1 MAITLVQKYN
11 IEGRVADKK
20 TQEPIEGIVISI
32 TTQLPTSEDPN
43 ITEPK
48 EFITK
53 SDTQGNFIL
62 PIEINTEET
71 IPGVYSVLET
81 PDLIFK
87 SEDFTYGQEKRKPY
101 VGDNDTKTVKT
112 SLDVIQMKRFAP
124 DLNKEISKLQNV
136 GAEEIENLK
145 SQLPKDP
152 FQSLQKS
159 VSGKIQDILKKF
171 IPLIIGMIAQFGI
184 SKLTEALQNNFSDF
198 NSTSCPS
205 PEDLKKIIRKRNKV
219 VRILNFIY
227 KFVDALVKV
236 TGIVLTL
243 VQIFKLVKNVV
254 VNLPIP
260 QAIGTPPAK
269 DFGGLISAQPMSA
282 TLKSADT
289 ISQFEVFIKKYEGLT
304 IMVLSILTVLRA
316 VLKMAID
323 LLKGLDG
330 LISICAQEYL
340 DQEEVTLEEINA
352 ELLASLEEGE
362 EEVQLDPFING
373 FEISVIEIEKEIG
386 SLKRRQAI
394 ARNKSGIILLKGE
407 PSFSA
412 SDQIL
417 IDELKFYIT
426 QNNLKAN

>member
-1 MAITLVQKYN
+1 M
-11 IEGRVADKK
+11 
-20 TQEPIEGIVISI
+20 
-32 TTQLPTSEDPN
+32 
-43 ITEPK
+43 
-48 EFITK
+48 
-53 SDTQGNFIL
+53 
-62 PIEINTEET
+62 
-71 IPGVYSVLET
+71 
-81 PDLIFK
+81 
-87 SEDFTYGQEKRKPY
+87 
-101 VGDNDTKTVKT
+101 
-112 SLDVIQMKRFAP
+112 
-124 DLNKEISKLQNV
+124 
-136 GAEEIENLK
+136 
-145 SQLPKDP
+145 
-152 FQSLQKS
+152 
-159 VSGKIQDILKKF
+159 
-171 IPLIIGMIAQFGI
+171 
-184 SKLTEALQNNFSDF
+184 
-198 NSTSCPS
+198 
-205 PEDLKKIIRKRNKV
+205 
-219 VRILNFIY
+219 
-227 KFVDALVKV
+227 
-236 TGIVLTL
+236 
-243 VQIFKLVKNVV
+243 VKNVV

-282 TLKSADT
+282 TLKSVDT

>member
-1 MAITLVQKYN
+1 
-11 IEGRVADKK
+11 
-20 TQEPIEGIVISI
+20 
-32 TTQLPTSEDPN
+32 
-43 ITEPK
+43 
-48 EFITK
+48 
-53 SDTQGNFIL
+53 
-62 PIEINTEET
+62 
-71 IPGVYSVLET
+71 
-81 PDLIFK
+81 
-87 SEDFTYGQEKRKPY
+87 
-101 VGDNDTKTVKT
+101 
-112 SLDVIQMKRFAP
+112 MKRFAP
-124 DLNKEISKLQNV
+124 DLDKEISKLQNV

-152 FQSLQKS
+152 YRSLQKS

-289 ISQFEVFIKKYEGLT
+289 ISQFEIFIKKYEGLT

-323 LLKGLDG
+323 LLRGLDG

>member
-87 SEDFTYGQEKRKPY
+87 SEDFTY
-101 VGDNDTKTVKT
+101 
-112 SLDVIQMKRFAP
+112 VIQMKRFAP